1 MGSIS
6 NKVTAATLAAA
17 IVTLVVWVAGM
28 AGVDIPEVAQGA
40 IITIIVA
47 AAGYLVR
54 DPDRIV

>member
-17 IVTLVVWVAGM
+17 IVTLIVWVAGM

-47 AAGYLVR
+47 AAGDLVR
-54 DPDRIV
+54 DPDRIA

>member
-1 MGSIS
+1 MQIS
-6 NKVTAATLAAA
+6 PKVTAATLAAA
-17 IVTLVVWVAGM
+17 IVTLVVWLAGL

-47 AAGYLVR
+47 LAGYLVR